1 MKNPLIWTTK
11 PGLLANLTAGILV
24 SVPVQ
29 VLDTTNNI
37 YTTSYTKI
45 DGSLPTGLTLL
56 PNGTIY
62 GTPTLL
68 SVETTLYYDFII
80 RARSSN
86 GHVIDG
92 SFTIM
97 LTNIA
102 NTNFSWI
109 TPEGDLG
116 LVPNNQF
123 YSLQL
128 QTQSSNNSSI
138 TYRFLSG
145 ELPTGMQISTTGQ
158 LIGVP
163 TFLDSVLVDQSQ
175 TYRFTVRAS
184 TGSTGNVR
192 VNDRSFSIS
201 VTNVSGPII
210 RPTTGPTTLL
220 GTVFDGSQY
229 TQQLTVQ
236 QITPNVA
243 IRWSVIEGALPKG
256 ISLDTAT
263 GLLDGYLEPL
273 ELIGEF
279 GPAGYDGTTKLT
291 VGTTAILA
299 NSFIS
304 GSSLIVGTVSS
315 GTIYLGMYLTG
326 GNVIPG
332 TTIVSSITSWDR
344 GRAYNT
350 GDLVLYLNGYYRAVV
365 DVPAN
370 TDWLSSNWSS
380 TSGNANMW
388 TISTPN
394 NITQRVYDKTIT
406 ATVLN
411 ADQRQPF
418 DLGPY
423 DFNQLTQGVN
433 YNFTIQAFDGANYD
447 TQKYLINVVS
457 RGDWTADTVSPIN
470 NTFLTADAEGVYLP
484 SFRDSS
490 NILPEARSGSH
501 YAYKLQ
507 GYDFQGDDLTYAIAN
522 ITGTWDADGWDES
535 LITSDMQSQGHVG
548 NASSISSSRTVAN
561 NAGAWDFY
569 NKNTAGSTA
578 NLPGL
583 QLDSD
588 NGWLYGNVSIQA
600 DALKIYK
607 FGVVAS
613 KTVGNITYSSSPTF
627 FELPVLG
634 DINNTLIW
642 ETLTDLGTIDNG
654 SVSDLSVVARSQLA
668 KDVIYTLV
676 DSPDV
681 SAGLPQ
687 GLTLLSSGDISG
699 RVTFDSF
706 KLDNNTT
713 TLDSKKLTIDRTF
726 IFNVTATTSDLT
738 VSSTKEFKVTVKII
752 NDKPYE
758 NLYLYALPAI
768 DQRTIFKSIVTNE
781 EIFNPELIYR
791 ANDPWFGIQ
800 TEIKMLFLAGLNT
813 KSLSDYQ
820 TAIRRN
826 HWTKRYNFSDIK
838 TAVVL
843 DNFYKVKY
851 EVVYIQ
857 ITDPA
862 ENIINHGPPSMLNL
876 SSQIA
881 NPYIDELGVRHFIMY
896 PNSSENMAANIVSD
910 IGYFD
915 QSSLPPWMLS
925 NQPNTTTSSTFQAP
939 IGYTKAVVLA
949 YTIPG
954 ASKLIAYRLK
964 KEGINFNNIEFT
976 VDRYSLD
983 DYYSTNFNLVTQ
995 RFNTRNEVTFD
1006 RRAKNNQGQIVADV
1020 NYAVIVPFA
1029 DINGRT
1035 VDFIKG
1041 RNGIDGRTDFYN
1053 GQTLIFA
1060 KQELF
1065 STLTN
1070 YDGWIAYKEAYYGD
1084 AIDTAAVEGYDVEVY
1099 EAYSIIPGYL
1109 EAAQGIAASNQRGG
1123 VWRINIINNIVVL
1136 TFIQEIYTNQRVRI
1150 LQGKTR
1156 AGAIM
1161 YYNPIVPAGQSV
1173 PEYVVAKPNLTSID
1187 KPTTFNKNTTKFFSK
1202 EDQYYTPNL
1211 HDKYLKFPQYGV
1223 FK

>member
-1 MKNPLIWTTK
+1 M
-11 PGLLANLTAGILV
+11 PGER
-24 SVPVQ
+24 
-29 VLDTTNNI
+29 
-37 YTTSYTKI
+37 I
-45 DGSLPTGLTLL
+45 D
-56 PNGTIY
+56 
-62 GTPTLL
+62 
-68 SVETTLYYDFII
+68 
-80 RARSSN
+80 
-86 GHVIDG
+86 
-92 SFTIM
+92 
-97 LTNIA
+97 
-102 NTNFSWI
+102 
-109 TPEGDLG
+109 
-116 LVPNNQF
+116 
-123 YSLQL
+123 
-128 QTQSSNNSSI
+128 
-138 TYRFLSG
+138 
-145 ELPTGMQISTTGQ
+145 
-158 LIGVP
+158 
-163 TFLDSVLVDQSQ
+163 
-175 TYRFTVRAS
+175 
-184 TGSTGNVR
+184 
-192 VNDRSFSIS
+192 
-201 VTNVSGPII
+201 
-210 RPTTGPTTLL
+210 
-220 GTVFDGSQY
+220 
-229 TQQLTVQ
+229 
-236 QITPNVA
+236 
-243 IRWSVIEGALPKG
+243 
-256 ISLDTAT
+256 
-263 GLLDGYLEPL
+263 
-273 ELIGEF
+273 
-279 GPAGYDGTTKLT
+279 
-291 VGTTAILA
+291 
-299 NSFIS
+299 
-304 GSSLIVGTVSS
+304 
-315 GTIYLGMYLTG
+315 
-326 GNVIPG
+326 
-332 TTIVSSITSWDR
+332 
-344 GRAYNT
+344 
-350 GDLVLYLNGYYRAVV
+350 
-365 DVPAN
+365 
-370 TDWLSSNWSS
+370 
-380 TSGNANMW
+380 
-388 TISTPN
+388 
-394 NITQRVYDKTIT
+394 
-406 ATVLN
+406 
-411 ADQRQPF
+411 
-418 DLGPY
+418 
-423 DFNQLTQGVN
+423 
-433 YNFTIQAFDGANYD
+433 
-447 TQKYLINVVS
+447 
-457 RGDWTADTVSPIN
+457 
-470 NTFLTADAEGVYLP
+470 
-484 SFRDSS
+484 
-490 NILPEARSGSH
+490 
-501 YAYKLQ
+501 
-507 GYDFQGDDLTYAIAN
+507 
-522 ITGTWDADGWDES
+522 
-535 LITSDMQSQGHVG
+535 
-548 NASSISSSRTVAN
+548 
-561 NAGAWDFY
+561 
-569 NKNTAGSTA
+569 
-578 NLPGL
+578 
-583 QLDSD
+583 
-588 NGWLYGNVSIQA
+588 
-600 DALKIYK
+600 
-607 FGVVAS
+607 
-613 KTVGNITYSSSPTF
+613 
-627 FELPVLG
+627 
-634 DINNTLIW
+634 
-642 ETLTDLGTIDNG
+642 
-654 SVSDLSVVARSQLA
+654 
-668 KDVIYTLV
+668 
-676 DSPDV
+676 
-681 SAGLPQ
+681 
-687 GLTLLSSGDISG
+687 
-699 RVTFDSF
+699 
-706 KLDNNTT
+706 
-713 TLDSKKLTIDRTF
+713 
-726 IFNVTATTSDLT
+726 
-738 VSSTKEFKVTVKII
+738 
-752 NDKPYE
+752 
-758 NLYLYALPAI
+758 LYALPAI